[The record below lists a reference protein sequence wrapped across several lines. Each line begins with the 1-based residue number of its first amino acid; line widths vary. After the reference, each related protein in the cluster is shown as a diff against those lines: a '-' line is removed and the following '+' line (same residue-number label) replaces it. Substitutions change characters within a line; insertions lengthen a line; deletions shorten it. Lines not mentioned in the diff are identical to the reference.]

1 MKIIPMNVIKE
12 MAMKKCLSLAATTL
26 LFGAATAQGAL
37 LTVSGTANTTIPLGT
52 AVSDNNVVN
61 SGTSGLS
68 AGGSDGWF
76 STGDGEFL
84 STTAPSLTLRWYFA
98 GAESGNT
105 FNVLKTGNGG
115 ADTIVFAESNENNN
129 VSGPTPGPSFLG
141 SYVQTAS
148 GLVDMR
154 FFFNTDPL
162 VSNNGV
168 TRAAPGILFAYVT
181 GSLATG
187 WTYSSTPTDQVAF
200 GLNDNFTGTAGDDNH
215 DDWMGVVQAVPVP
228 AAAWLLAPAIAGLAG
243 FARRRHAA
251 A

>member
-1 MKIIPMNVIKE
+1 MKRS
-12 MAMKKCLSLAATTL
+12 LSLLATTL
-26 LFGAATAQGAL
+26 LFGTATAQAAL
-37 LTVSGTANTTIPLGT
+37 LSVSGTANTTISLGT
-52 AVSDNNVVN
+52 ALSNNNVIN

-68 AGGSDGWF
+68 AGGSDAWF
-76 STGDGEFL
+76 NTADGEFL
-84 STTAPSLTLRWYFA
+84 SATAPSLTLRWYFV

-105 FNVLKTGNGG
+105 NTLKTGNGG
-115 ADTIVFAESNENNN
+115 VDTIVFAESNENNN
-129 VSGPTPGPSFLG
+129 LLSGPTPGPSFLG

-154 FFFNTDPL
+154 FFFGSTAL

-168 TRAAPGILFAYVT
+168 TQAAPGILFAYVT

-228 AAAWLLAPAIAGLAG
+228 AAAWLLAPALAGLAG

>member
-1 MKIIPMNVIKE
+1 MLRAWRHAQFVG
-12 MAMKKCLSLAATTL
+12 SAAD
-26 LFGAATAQGAL
+26 
-37 LTVSGTANTTIPLGT
+37 TTISLGT
-52 AVSDNNVVN
+52 FVSDNNVIN

-68 AGGSDGWF
+68 AADDDDDVWF
-76 STGDGEFL
+76 NTGDAEFL
-84 STTAPSLTLRWYFA
+84 STTAPNLTLRWYFV

-105 FNVLKTGNGG
+105 SNVLRTGNGG

-129 VSGPTPGPSFLG
+129 ILSGPTPGPSFID
-141 SYVQTAS
+141 SYVQTTA

-154 FFFNTDPL
+154 FFFNLSAL
-162 VSNNGV
+162 VSNGQSQG
-168 TRAAPGILFAYVT
+168 APGILFAYVT

-228 AAAWLLAPAIAGLAG
+228 AAVWLLAPAIAGLAG
-243 FARRRHAA
+243 FAVRRRAA